1 MSTSHVSCSLQV
13 SGLQVLPHQG
23 VEVEDSCLHRFP
35 DDIVHGFMLW
45 LQEHVLDTSKVSLAL
60 SSFHPPDH
68 LTNMIQTL
76 ADNVLIPSLCVLIF
90 LVRSKDYGS
99 PNTRNRCYIV
109 GVRHDV
115 GGEDELERLCNWVRL
130 CCPKA
135 HRRASLNECFL
146 VSELAWVESECC
158 KLYYICLMA
167 DTSGISIH
175 SLHNL
180 TDSDS

>member
-13 SGLQVLPHQG
+13 SGLQALPHQG

-99 PNTRNRCYIV
+99 PNT
-109 GVRHDV
+109 
-115 GGEDELERLCNWVRL
+115 
-130 CCPKA
+130 KA

-158 KLYYICLMA
+158 KLYYIYLMA